1 MLFIVQTA
9 FKVQFPRM
17 RGHIP
22 TLGAALVMCA
32 ALLVPDSAYAR
43 ENEQN
48 EQHDAANCTDPKHRH
63 SVVRSLTES
72 VPIRKKDRIRV
83 RRVLM

>member
-72 VPIRKKDRIRV
+72 VPIRKKDKIRV

>member
-17 RGHIP
+17 RGHIS

-32 ALLVPDSAYAR
+32 ALFVPDSAYAR
-43 ENEQN
+43 EN

-72 VPIRKKDRIRV
+72 VPIRKKDKIRV

>member
-9 FKVQFPRM
+9 FKVQFPCM

-32 ALLVPDSAYAR
+32 ALLAPDSAYAR

-72 VPIRKKDRIRV
+72 VPIRKKDKIRV

>member
-9 FKVQFPRM
+9 FKVQFPLM
-17 RGHIP
+17 RGHIS

-32 ALLVPDSAYAR
+32 ALFVPDSAYAR

-72 VPIRKKDRIRV
+72 VPIRKKDKIRV